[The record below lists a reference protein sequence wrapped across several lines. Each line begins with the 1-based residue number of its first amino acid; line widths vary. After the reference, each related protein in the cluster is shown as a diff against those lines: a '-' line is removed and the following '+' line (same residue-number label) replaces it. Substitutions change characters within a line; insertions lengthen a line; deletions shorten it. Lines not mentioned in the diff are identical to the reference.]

1 MNQVLILGFLARFIL
16 TPIIAF
22 SGKNFFYLVLILI
35 LLDIIDCNPLIIKMF
50 PQKEI
55 KKQKYCSKDI
65 LYSKID
71 KALDLYQY
79 LYGIILF
86 KPLISFKNYNILILF
101 LLYRLLGVMLY
112 IKNNNPLDFVF
123 FPDMIKEYIVL
134 LGLFGD
140 KIPVPILVMVFIGKI
155 GFEYLM
161 HKRNIMIH
169 LYKIFFN

>member
-1 MNQVLILGFLARFIL
+1 
-16 TPIIAF
+16 
-22 SGKNFFYLVLILI
+22 
-35 LLDIIDCNPLIIKMF
+35 
-50 PQKEI
+50 
-55 KKQKYCSKDI
+55 
-65 LYSKID
+65 
-71 KALDLYQY
+71 
-79 LYGIILF
+79 
-86 KPLISFKNYNILILF
+86 
-101 LLYRLLGVMLY
+101 MLY